1 MIEYLFIMRLLLL
14 LLELDKGNYYFY
26 NATFWTYNE
35 FDALVVAHA
44 PATATVYEDR
54 CFFFCEIFFY
64 VNWIILNIYKYMK
77 TNH

>member
-26 NATFWTYNE
+26 NAIFWTYNK

-44 PATATVYEDR
+44 SATATAYEDR
-54 CFFFCEIFFY
+54 CFFFCEIFCF
-64 VNWIILNIYKYMK
+64 VNWNILNI
-77 TNH
+77 